1 MAAHSCRPD
10 QREAE
15 LRVTSFRGLLG
26 ALSRQGVFALALAG
40 SLLLLFTGDV
50 QAGTEELAKAA
61 AWRLGDQISIAGLL
75 YAQGNHDDKVDEIMK
90 AMKPLAEAMQL
101 EIKPF
106 PPRSADS
113 SQTYA
118 DVIHYLIQGDG
129 ADLGREIGEK
139 FGNSAGTLYEVAV
152 KSNLLLLLYQPG
164 EDQGIGGV
172 IKSRMTE
179 IGMPENLW
187 IGVVNAINNKA
198 SEAEMKDAVF
208 KMHDDVA
215 AYLGQQID

>member
-1 MAAHSCRPD
+1 M
-10 QREAE
+10 
-15 LRVTSFRGLLG
+15 RVTRFRGLLG
-26 ALSRQGVFALALAG
+26 ALSWRGVFALALAG
-40 SLLLLFTGDV
+40 SFLLLFTGDV

>member
-1 MAAHSCRPD
+1 M
-10 QREAE
+10 
-15 LRVTSFRGLLG
+15 RVTSLRGLLG
-26 ALSRQGVFALALAG
+26 ALSRRGVLALALAG
-40 SLLLLFTGDV
+40 TLLLLFFTGDA

-90 AMKPLAEAMQL
+90 AMKPLAEAMQI

-106 PPRSADS
+106 PPRSPDS

-129 ADLGREIGEK
+129 ADVGREIAEK
-139 FGNSAGTLYEVAV
+139 FGNPAGTLYEVAV

-187 IGVVNAINNKA
+187 IGVVNAIDNKA
-198 SEAEMKDAVF
+198 SEAELKDAVF

>member
-1 MAAHSCRPD
+1 
-10 QREAE
+10 
-15 LRVTSFRGLLG
+15 
-26 ALSRQGVFALALAG
+26 VFALALAG
-40 SLLLLFTGDV
+40 SFLLLFTGDV